1 MIQGRPRRLV
11 EVFKVPYVRGVL
23 NDDYF
28 RQPYVL
34 KEMRD
39 GKGDELRVQV
49 VRVDAVLFHMRC
61 KVAAAFAVD
70 CDPAGT
76 SVAQGEECRQS

>member
-1 MIQGRPRRLV
+1 MQMVIRNGKAILQRMIQGRPRRLV

-34 KEMRD
+34 KEMSD
-39 GKGDELRVQV
+39 EKGDKPRV
-49 VRVDAVLFHMRC
+49 
-61 KVAAAFAVD
+61 
-70 CDPAGT
+70 
-76 SVAQGEECRQS
+76 